1 MANLILTD
9 KCQRNCPYCFAKE
22 SKTGEFGF
30 EEFKKA
36 VEFIKTGPPVV
47 YLLGGEPTEHPM
59 FTTFVEHLLNEKCL
73 TRVFTNGMSPEFKQN
88 NILKTI
94 ERMKDK
100 HGEIDLL
107 FNVNVN
113 NPKDRSEQENILQE
127 LFFNNFNRFS
137 YIGHTIYEATENLDY
152 LIDIILDYSLDPAI
166 RLGLAL
172 PIFGASNAYLKRED
186 YTYTAKNILNLV
198 KRARGLNISVEFDCG
213 FPMCMF
219 SFEEVSFLMQQEQS
233 DAAFICGQAL
243 DIYPNLEVTNC
254 FALSKL
260 HAVSIMDFNNIE
272 DLYKYFESYFK
283 TERGTYTD
291 SCQDCFYFNYACAG
305 GCKAFLFDDLKAKE
319 GKNEAN

>member
-100 HGEIDLL
+100 HGEID
-107 FNVNVN
+107 
-113 NPKDRSEQENILQE
+113 
-127 LFFNNFNRFS
+127 
-137 YIGHTIYEATENLDY
+137 
-152 LIDIILDYSLDPAI
+152 
-166 RLGLAL
+166 
-172 PIFGASNAYLKRED
+172 
-186 YTYTAKNILNLV
+186 
-198 KRARGLNISVEFDCG
+198 
-213 FPMCMF
+213 
-219 SFEEVSFLMQQEQS
+219 
-233 DAAFICGQAL
+233 
-243 DIYPNLEVTNC
+243 
-254 FALSKL
+254 
-260 HAVSIMDFNNIE
+260 
-272 DLYKYFESYFK
+272 
-283 TERGTYTD
+283 
-291 SCQDCFYFNYACAG
+291 
-305 GCKAFLFDDLKAKE
+305 
-319 GKNEAN
+319 